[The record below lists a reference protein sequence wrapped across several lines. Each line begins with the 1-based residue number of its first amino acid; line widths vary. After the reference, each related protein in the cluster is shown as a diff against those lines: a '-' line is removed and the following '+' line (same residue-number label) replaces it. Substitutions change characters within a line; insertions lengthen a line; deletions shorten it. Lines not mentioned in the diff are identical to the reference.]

1 MGPTAEWFV
10 SQCWTGL
17 AQTHHDFSCP
27 RSQLHREGMH
37 RILGISKNIHN
48 FEASRR
54 HNHIP
59 FLPSFSCSNFHS
71 STLRTFSANLRIY
84 RSPFLKTSWA
94 RNLAF
99 HSAVSLA
106 KSLNAPTHQYHRIPV
121 SRISSTDSPVSQVNL
136 FYDCGMDV
144 SEECLTVT
152 TTAQFHSFKYP

>member
-17 AQTHHDFSCP
+17 AQTHHDFSCS
-27 RSQLHREGMH
+27 RSQLHREGMR
-37 RILGISKNIHN
+37 RILGISKNIRN

-71 STLRTFSANLRIY
+71 STLSTFSANLRIY

-106 KSLNAPTHQYHRIPV
+106 KSLNAYIIYRLTSIPSQFIFWLWHRCLRRMPDCHYNSSIPLIQV
-121 SRISSTDSPVSQVNL
+121 PIIGFRWHLWST
-136 FYDCGMDV
+136 F
-144 SEECLTVT
+144 
-152 TTAQFHSFKYP
+152 